1 MATEWKINMFQSLT
15 EKLSNAFARFRNR
28 GKLTEADVKEGM
40 REVKLALLEADVN
53 FKVVKD
59 FTKAVT
65 ERAVGAQVLE
75 SLLPAQ
81 QIIKIVNEEL
91 IKLMGSESAKLE
103 ISSKPPTVVM
113 MVGLQGAGKTTHA
126 GKIASMFKQK
136 GKNPLLVACDVYRPA
151 AIDQLKIVGESV
163 NIPVFSMGAKTSPVD
178 IAKAGVEYA
187 RKNGNDMVFID
198 TAGRLHIDEEL
209 MTELVKIKE
218 TTSPTE
224 ILLVVDAM
232 TGQDAVNVAKSFNEL
247 LDISG
252 VVLTKMD
259 GDTRGGAALSV
270 RYITGKPIKFI
281 GTGEKLDAIELFHP
295 DRMASRILGMG
306 DVLSLIEKAEAAFD
320 EKNAKEMEKKFREQ
334 TFTLDDF
341 LSQMYQIKKMGN
353 INQLLGMIP
362 GVKAGALKDA
372 EIDEKHMAR
381 IEAIILSM
389 TKAERLRPDIINGSR
404 RKRIAN
410 GSGTSVEDV
419 NKLLRQFDQMK
430 KTMKQFSNMGK
441 RRNLAGMKLPF

>member
-1 MATEWKINMFQSLT
+1 MFQGLT
-15 EKLSNAFARFRNR
+15 EKLANAFKKFRSK

-53 FKVVKD
+53 FKVVKE
-59 FTKAVT
+59 FVKSVT
-65 ERAVGAQVLE
+65 ERAVGSQVLE

-81 QIIKIVNEEL
+81 QIVKIVNEEL
-91 IKLMGSESAKLE
+91 ISLMGGETPKIN
-103 ISSKPPTVVM
+103 ISPKPPTIIM

-126 GKIASMFKQK
+126 GKIANMYKHK

-151 AIDQLKIVGESV
+151 AVDQLKIVGESAG
-163 NIPVFSMGAKTSPVD
+163 IPVFSMGTKISPVE
-178 IAKAGVEYA
+178 IARAGVEHA
-187 RKNGNDMVFID
+187 RKNGNDMVLID

-209 MTELVKIKE
+209 MGELVKIKE
-218 TTSPTE
+218 TVNPAE

-232 TGQDAVNVAKSFNEL
+232 TGQDAVNVAKSFNDL
-247 LDISG
+247 LDITG
-252 VVLTKMD
+252 VVLTKID

-270 RYITGKPIKFI
+270 KYITGKPIKFI

-320 EKNAKEMEKKFREQ
+320 EKSAKELEKKMREQ

-341 LSQMYQIKKMGN
+341 LQQMYSLKKMGN
-353 INQLLGMIP
+353 LEQLIGMMP
-362 GVKAGALKDA
+362 GVKPGALKDA
-372 EIDEKHMAR
+372 QLDERQMAR

-389 TKAERLRPDIINGSR
+389 TKAERTRPEMINGSR

-410 GSGTSVEDV
+410 GSGTTVEDV
-419 NKLLRQFDQMK
+419 NKLLKQFDQMK
-430 KTMKQFSNMGK
+430 KMMKQFSGMGK
-441 RRNLAGMKLPF
+441 RRGGFGGMKLPF